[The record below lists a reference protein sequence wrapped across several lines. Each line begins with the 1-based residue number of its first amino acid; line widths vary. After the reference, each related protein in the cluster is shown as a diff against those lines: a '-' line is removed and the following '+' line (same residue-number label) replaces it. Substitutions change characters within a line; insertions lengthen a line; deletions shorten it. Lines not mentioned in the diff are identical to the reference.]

1 MSASEPSQRVLVPIH
16 GEWDVVTARQQ
27 ARAVA
32 VSIGFTGTLLTVIA
46 TAVSE
51 IARNIVNYGHRGE
64 VDIGVV
70 EQGMLRGIEIV
81 ARDSG
86 PGIPDI
92 ALAMQ
97 DGYSTGRGLGLGLP
111 GARRLMDD
119 FHIESEP
126 GAGTC
131 VMMRKWRK

>member
-1 MSASEPSQRVLVPIH
+1 MTLPPSAQLVRVPIN
-16 GEWDVVTARQQ
+16 GEWDVVTARQE

-32 VSIGFTGTLLTVIA
+32 VALGFGGTLLTVIA

-51 IARNIVNYGHRGE
+51 IARNIVNYAGRGE
-64 VDIGVV
+64 VEISVV
-70 EQGMLRGIEIV
+70 ESAGRRGIEIV
-81 ARDSG
+81 ARDTG

-97 DGYSTGRGLGLGLP
+97 DGFSTGRGLGLGLP

-119 FHIESEP
+119 FHIESAP
-126 GAGTC
+126 GQGTC
-131 VMMRKWRK
+131 ITMRKWRK

>member
-1 MSASEPSQRVLVPIH
+1 MTLPPSAQLVLVPIN
-16 GEWDVVTARQQ
+16 GEWDVVTARQE

-32 VSIGFTGTLLTVIA
+32 VSLGFGGTLLTVIA

-51 IARNIVNYGHRGE
+51 IARNIVNYAGRGE
-64 VDIGVV
+64 VGISIV
-70 EQGMLRGIEIV
+70 ESGGRRGIEIV
-81 ARDSG
+81 ARDTG

-119 FHIESEP
+119 FHIESTP
-126 GAGTC
+126 GKGTC
-131 VMMRKWRK
+131 IVMRKWRK